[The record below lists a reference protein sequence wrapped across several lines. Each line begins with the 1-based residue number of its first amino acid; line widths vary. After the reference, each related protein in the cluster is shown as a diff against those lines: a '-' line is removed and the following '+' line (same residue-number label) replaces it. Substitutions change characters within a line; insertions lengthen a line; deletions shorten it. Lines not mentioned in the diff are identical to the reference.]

1 MFSMFLSMF
10 FSLVLSAYA
19 TPPAET
25 GIALRQGNCS
35 KAIAS
40 YPTPQEPQYKLA
52 IARCHIALGDLPIAE
67 QMLDS
72 IQGPLQPYATM
83 YQAESAILRQDALLA
98 KNLAKEVEKIP
109 DLKNR
114 SLLIQAKAEMQSK
127 HYLEARDIL
136 RVLLTPQISVDGYVV
151 NPNEI
156 DPAEIRWLLAEGARL
171 RGATD
176 SAIPV
181 YWKIWTSNPTSNYA
195 RLAEEKLIS
204 LGQRIPDATT
214 QAGREKIAQRAK
226 TFRKLQL
233 HKEALACLDLL
244 PVPESQD
251 EIRNMAHYIFNAKD
265 YARAVGMFEK
275 LTPAT
280 DEDIFHLAVVSI
292 RSGNYDGAIAY
303 YKRLLQDFPKS
314 SKADIA
320 SYKIAY
326 SEYDRGNYS
335 TAIPLFKDH
344 LQRMPSSKYADESV
358 YWIAW
363 SHTKLHQYTEA
374 KEYFVLMQKKYF
386 SSSLAPGA
394 AFWYAW
400 ILKEEGDQAQAEKSF
415 QYLLRTWPTS
425 GYAWQASKYVPVHF
439 PAHVP
444 LVLPDLP
451 ASLQNPTY
459 TLGMEL
465 AEVGFEKEAQ
475 QMLLGLKSSVTGD
488 KTAELLL
495 AHALIKA
502 GAYTDAK
509 NIAKKY
515 CTQSWKGGE
524 QLAMEACYPKPH
536 QEIISSTI
544 GKHPLHPYLPYAI
557 MTAESGLQPEVSSP
571 AGARGMMQLMP
582 DLAGTLHASV
592 YMNQPYN
599 PDLLFQSGYNVTLG
613 TTELMH
619 LYSSMSDLKIEDHL
633 PLAIA
638 GYNGGETAVRRW
650 MALYAEEPSV
660 AEFSDDIGYTETRQY
675 NRRVLGY
682 LMEYMYVYGVE

>member
-1 MFSMFLSMF
+1 MFSII
-10 FSLVLSAYA
+10 FSLILSTYA
-19 TPPAET
+19 APPAET
-25 GIALRQGNCS
+25 GVALRQGNCS

-40 YPTPQEPQYKLA
+40 YPNPQEPQYKLA
-52 IARCHIALGDLPIAE
+52 IARCHILLGDLQIAE
-67 QMLDS
+67 KMLDS
-72 IQGPLQPYATM
+72 IQGPLQPSATM
-83 YQAESAILRQDALLA
+83 YQAESAMLRQDALLA
-98 KNLAKEVEKIP
+98 KSLAKEVENIP

-114 SLLIQAKAEMQSK
+114 ALLIQAKALMQTQ

-136 RVLLTPQISVDGYVV
+136 RALLTPQIGVDGYVV
-151 NPNEI
+151 NPNET

-171 RGATD
+171 RGATE

-195 RLAEEKLIS
+195 TLAEEKLIS
-204 LGQRIPDATT
+204 LGQRIPDSTT

-226 TFRKLQL
+226 TFRKVQL

-244 PVPESQD
+244 PIPETQE
-251 EIRNMAHYIFNAKD
+251 EIRTMAHYIFDAKD
-265 YARAVGMFEK
+265 YPRAVKMFQQLSP
-275 LTPAT
+275 LT
-280 DEDIFHLAVVSI
+280 DDDIYHLAVASI
-292 RSGNYDGAIAY
+292 RSGNYDGAIEY
-303 YKRLLQDFPKS
+303 YKKLLLEFPKS
-314 SKADIA
+314 PKADIS

-326 SEYDRGNYS
+326 SEYDRGNYEI
-335 TAIPLFKDH
+335 AIPLFKEH
-344 LQRMPSSKYADESV
+344 IQRMPSSKYADESV

-363 SHTKLHQYTEA
+363 SYTKLHKYTEA
-374 KEYFVLMQKKYF
+374 KTYFAQVQKQYF

-400 ILKEEGDQAQAEKSF
+400 ILKEEGDQQQAEQSF
-415 QYLLRTWPTS
+415 QYLLRTWPIS
-425 GYAWQASKYVPVHF
+425 GYAWQASKYVSVQF

-444 LVLPDLP
+444 LILPEPPL
-451 ASLQNPTY
+451 SLQNSTY
-459 TLGMEL
+459 TLGTEL

-475 QMLLGLKSSVTGD
+475 QMLLGLKASVVGD

-502 GAYTDAK
+502 GAYTEAK
-509 NIAKKY
+509 KIAKKY

-536 QEIISSTI
+536 EEIISSTI
-544 GKHPLHPYLPYAI
+544 GNHALHPYLPYAI

-582 DLAGTLHASV
+582 ELAGKLHNSV

-599 PDLLFQSGYNVTLG
+599 ADLLFQSGYNVTLG
-613 TTELMH
+613 TTELMR
-619 LYSSMSDLKIEDHL
+619 LYSSMSDITIEDRL
-633 PLAIA
+633 PLTIA
-638 GYNGGETAVRRW
+638 GYNGGEAAVRRW
-650 MALYAEEPSV
+650 MGLYTEEPSV
-660 AEFSDDIGYTETRQY
+660 AEFSDDIGYIETRQY

-682 LMEYMYVYGVE
+682 LMEYMYVYGME